1 MPPVLTKD
9 VKRDHDAN
17 RFVCC
22 ALCLNESGQKA
33 SRPINDRVAGII
45 KDRVD
50 GGFSLNDPRYGA
62 SLCLKC
68 DFAINNL
75 GKNKVENVYLSK
87 NFGDNIPQ
95 QLRSDSQCKCLLCSR
110 ATLTGLK
117 WRRFVIQWKKKPGRP
132 SNKTSG
138 DRRRCNTCFTEV
150 RNCPVGGN
158 NIFGQQGSQEL
169 SALYV
174 LLSSSSSQS
183 LSNPG

>member
-138 DRRRCNTCFTEV
+138 DRRRCNICFTEV
-150 RNCPVGGN
+150 
-158 NIFGQQGSQEL
+158 
-169 SALYV
+169 
-174 LLSSSSSQS
+174 
-183 LSNPG
+183 